1 MSSEIREMIILKN
14 KEIVKEIVS
23 QPLSQNGQSKWSHN
37 EITRSRTFQIYY
49 TFRLNEM
56 VEIFSRI
63 CLNVSEMKL
72 VACIRN
78 HGNSTRFST
87 GYNFSCNFDNIFYA
101 KGKFSCFEIIFIK
114 NYLIISDWFYFLI
127 VIYITKKDYGILIQ
141 IKILFY
147 SLLFHFVS

>member
-1 MSSEIREMIILKN
+1 MIT
-14 KEIVKEIVS
+14 
-23 QPLSQNGQSKWSHN
+23 N

-101 KGKFSCFEIIFIK
+101 KGKFSYSEIIFIK
-114 NYLIISDWFYFLI
+114 NYLIISDWLYFLI
-127 VIYITKKDYGILIQ
+127 VIYITKEIRYYGIQ

-147 SLLFHFVS
+147 SLLFRFILNNWILIYLKR

>member
-1 MSSEIREMIILKN
+1 MIT
-14 KEIVKEIVS
+14 
-23 QPLSQNGQSKWSHN
+23 N
-37 EITRSRTFQIYY
+37 EITRSRMFQIYY

-101 KGKFSCFEIIFIK
+101 KGKFSYSEIIFIK
-114 NYLIISDWFYFLI
+114 NYLIISDWLYFLI
-127 VIYITKKDYGILIQ
+127 VIYITKEIRYYGIQ

-147 SLLFHFVS
+147 SLLFRFILNNWTLIYLKR

>member
-127 VIYITKKDYGILIQ
+127 VIYIIKKDYGILIQ